1 MELSN
6 SNAEFANKLKSE
18 FLANMSHEFRTPL
31 NAILG
36 FAELLREKPAA
47 DVEKSRRWA
56 ENIISSGRSLL
67 NMINDLLD
75 LAKAEAGKMELRVE
89 KTSIPQLL
97 EGLTAFFS
105 PLTEQKMIKVRL
117 QMADNL
123 PLIQTD
129 AGKLQQILYNLLSN
143 AIKFTPEQ
151 GRIAIKA
158 EMPDDLMV
166 RISVTDTGPGI
177 SEEDQV
183 RIFDKF
189 RQLDGSLTRKEPG
202 TGLGLAICRQLSEL
216 LAATVGVESTLGEGS
231 TFYLDLPVNL
241 RPEPQAGT

>member
-1 MELSN
+1 MEYPTLSRKELIAQVM
-6 SNAEFANKLKSE
+6 SLK
-18 FLANMSHEFRTPL
+18 TL
-31 NAILG
+31 N
-36 FAELLREKPAA
+36 AELLREKPAA
-47 DVEKSRRWA
+47 DAEKSRRWA

-105 PLTEQKMIKVRL
+105 PLTEKKMIKVRL
-117 QMADNL
+117 QVADTI
-123 PLIQTD
+123 PLVQTD
-129 AGKLQQILYNLLSN
+129 SAKVQQILYNLLSN

-151 GRIAIKA
+151 GRIGIKA
-158 EMPDDLMV
+158 AMLDDVTV
-166 RISVTDTGPGI
+166 RITVTDTGPGI
-177 SEEDQV
+177 SEENLAK
-183 RIFDKF
+183 IFDKF

-216 LAATVGVESTLGEGS
+216 LAATISVESTLGEGS
-231 TFYLDLPVNL
+231 TFYLDLPVKL
-241 RPEPQAGT
+241 GQATETQA